1 MEPGYICACCC
12 NGVRVFRTKAKFN
25 ETFPS
30 SPKERRREKQQ
41 QLQHKTV
48 NICEKVKQKINAKRA
63 EILFFFFTF
72 CCFFFGF
79 IFVREALRQHKV
91 DDIQRVSS
99 VRLRDCV

>member
-63 EILFFFFTF
+63 EILFFITFFASF
-72 CCFFFGF
+72 LDLF
-79 IFVREALRQHKV
+79 
-91 DDIQRVSS
+91 S
-99 VRLRDCV
+99 